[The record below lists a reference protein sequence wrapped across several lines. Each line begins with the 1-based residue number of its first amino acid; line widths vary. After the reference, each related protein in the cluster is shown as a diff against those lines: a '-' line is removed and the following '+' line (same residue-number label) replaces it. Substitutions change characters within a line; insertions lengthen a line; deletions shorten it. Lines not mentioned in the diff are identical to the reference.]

1 MSWFRR
7 DEKRGCVV
15 LTLHIQPGA
24 RETRVVGPHADAL
37 KIAVQAPPVEGR
49 ANAALSRFL
58 GERFDVPLSQ
68 VVVKQGTSGRHKVVE
83 IHRLDATP
91 ELLWSAA

>member
-1 MSWFRR
+1 MNWFRR
-7 DEKRGCVV
+7 DEKKGCVV

-24 RETRVVGPHADAL
+24 RETRVIGPHADAL

-58 GERFDVPLSQ
+58 GERFGVPQAS
-68 VVVKQGTSGRHKVVE
+68 VVVKQGASGRHKVVE
-83 IHRLDATP
+83 IHRADAAP
-91 ELLWSAA
+91 ECLWSAA